1 MTTFRLILRA
11 GYPTS
16 RGQSPRPAPV
26 ARRLV
31 AWLVPCLA
39 LCLPACSNDKG
50 PKPSRTEQ
58 ATTTVNATVE
68 AIDHDKRTVTVRGPA
83 GGVVTLKADES
94 VKNFSRL
101 NVGDQV
107 RAVYHE
113 SLTVR
118 VRKPGDL
125 SEAPAD
131 TAAGSAAGSAEGG
144 GKGLP
149 VASRNQTVTA
159 TVEAIDIKRST
170 VVLKSPA
177 GRTPP
182 LRVQDPKRLE
192 NVNIGD
198 QVDITYTESVAVS
211 LEKIGEGGR

>member
-1 MTTFRLILRA
+1 MITLRSILIARCTT
-11 GYPTS
+11 
-16 RGQSPRPAPV
+16 
-26 ARRLV
+26 RRLV
-31 AWLVPCLA
+31 ACLA
-39 LCLPACSNDKG
+39 LCLVPACSNDKG

-118 VRKPGDL
+118 VRKPGDPP
-125 SEAPAD
+125 EAPAAA
-131 TAAGSAAGSAEGG
+131 AAGSDAAGPAEGG
-144 GKGLP
+144 AGRGVP

-182 LRVQDPKRLE
+182 LRVQDPTRLE

>member
-1 MTTFRLILRA
+1 MMTLRSVLIARYL
-11 GYPTS
+11 TS
-16 RGQSPRPAPV
+16 WRQSPRPAPAAPRPV

-31 AWLVPCLA
+31 ACLA
-39 LCLPACSNDKG
+39 LCLVPACSNDKG

-68 AIDHDKRTVTVRGPA
+68 SIDHDKRTVTVRGPT

-101 NVGDQV
+101 KVSDQV

-113 SLTVR
+113 SLTIR
-118 VRKPGDL
+118 VRKPGDPA
-125 SEAPAD
+125 EAPAVA
-131 TAAGSAAGSAEGG
+131 AAGSGTVATAEGRAG
-144 GKGLP
+144 NGMP

-159 TVEAIDIKRST
+159 TVEEIDIKRST

-177 GRTPP
+177 GRP
-182 LRVQDPKRLE
+182 R
-192 NVNIGD
+192 
-198 QVDITYTESVAVS
+198 
-211 LEKIGEGGR
+211 